1 MIIKEDSPLRNLT
14 PTVGSCYGNGLDRL
28 KESFLELLV
37 MLIIVFVIG
46 IPSSIISY
54 SSGLTYSIWN
64 LFSFVYNVFI
74 SGPVGYGVAFAYLK
88 AARGERPEI
97 GDIVLIKSPIE
108 PEKVLLKRI
117 IAKEGDTIEIRNKIF
132 YRNDKKIKF
141 TWKTTSTD
149 KRIFPMKF
157 TGRDNSASFRMKRKQ
172 YFLVG
177 DNLDYSF
184 DSRNFGPIDEE
195 DIIGRFFLKI

>member
-1 MIIKEDSPLRNLT
+1 MQFEEKITNGTSYVYRATFIIAGIIIGYILIRFIFIPYTISDNSMSP
-14 PTVGSCYGNGLDRL
+14 GLKKGELIFIL
-28 KESFLELLV
+28 K
-37 MLIIVFVIG
+37 IG
-46 IPSSIISY
+46 
-54 SSGLTYSIWN
+54 
-64 LFSFVYNVFI
+64 
-74 SGPVGYGVAFAYLK
+74 K
-88 AARGERPEI
+88 PEI

-117 IAKEGDTIEIRNKIF
+117 IAREGDTIEIRNKIF
-132 YRNDKKIKF
+132 YRNDKKVKF
-141 TWKTTSTD
+141 TWKTISTD

-157 TGRDNSASFRMKRKQ
+157 TSRDNSTSIRMKRKQ